1 VRGSAGTPQDTTE
14 SPPLIGVENLKM
26 PEWARVD
33 ERVADAGFGQA
44 VRALP
49 AAIAVVLRLAWRTS
63 RRLTLLAGL
72 VHVVSGC
79 VTAFGLLATANV
91 FTALLEQGPTPER
104 VLQSL
109 PAIAV
114 VMGSYAARALL
125 DAAVAAVEGALR
137 PRVTAAA
144 DDAVT
149 ASVVRVGLIAFED
162 ADFRELARQG
172 ARFGVRAI
180 ETSLRRVADLTSSAI
195 SLAAAMLTA
204 GLLNPWLAPVLLLA
218 AAADGWAAAR
228 VAKLNYRHFLD
239 TVGRNIRKS
248 VVEEVATWRS
258 MALERHALT
267 LQEPLL
273 GEYRR
278 ISRSLTREEVRLAHR
293 SNLVRTTGRAAAGF
307 GTAVAYLVLGW
318 LLYSGGMELALAGT
332 AVLAMRTASTA
343 LSNTMRA
350 VNSLYEDSFYI
361 GFYNELLAESVK
373 LQPPPAAL
381 SAPADPAEIRLE
393 GVTFTYPGRESPA
406 LKDVSL
412 TIRRGEVVALVGEN
426 GSGKTTLGKLLT
438 GLYPPDEGVVRWDDV
453 DLAQADP
460 ASVHA
465 NIAVIAQEPAEWPMT
480 AANNITVGRLGRADP
495 DGRAWREAVGY
506 SGADEVIES
515 LPAKENTVLSKKFDE
530 GHDLSGGQWQRMGI
544 ARGIYRDAS
553 ILVADEP
560 TAALDARAEA
570 RVFAGLQHAS
580 ASHDGRRT
588 TVLVTHRLANIRS
601 ADRILVLDKGRL
613 IEQGTHDELIREGG
627 LYHELYEIQ
636 ARAYRNG
643 TEVPESRTMNSGTVA
658 NWSSGS
664 LPAEHTREA

>member
-1 VRGSAGTPQDTTE
+1 MRRSAGTPQDTTE

-63 RRLTLLAGL
+63 PRLTLLAGF

-91 FTALLEQGPTPER
+91 FTALLEQGPTPAR

-149 ASVVRVGLIAFED
+149 AAVVRVGLIAFED

-172 ARFGVRAI
+172 ARFGVRSI

-218 AAADGWAAAR
+218 AAADGFAAAR
-228 VAKLNYRHFLD
+228 IAKLNYRHFID

-307 GTAVAYLVLGW
+307 GTALAYLVLGW

-343 LSNTMRA
+343 LSDTMRA

-361 GFYNELLAESVK
+361 GFYNQLLVESVK
-373 LQPPPAAL
+373 RQPPPTAL

-393 GVTFTYPGRESPA
+393 NVTFTYPGRETPA
-406 LKDVSL
+406 LRDISL

-438 GLYPPDEGVVRWDDV
+438 GLYPPNEGVVRWDDV
-453 DLAQADP
+453 DLAHADP

-495 DGRAWREAVGY
+495 DSRAWREAVDY

-580 ASHDGRRT
+580 TSHDGRRT

-601 ADRILVLDKGRL
+601 ADRILVLEKGRL
-613 IEQGTHDELIREGG
+613 IEQGTHEELIGAGG
-627 LYHELYEIQ
+627 VYHELYEIQ
-636 ARAYRNG
+636 ARAYRTG
-643 TEVPESRTMNSGTVA
+643 TEVPAPRTTGTP
-658 NWSSGS
+658 G
-664 LPAEHTREA
+664 

>member
-1 VRGSAGTPQDTTE
+1 MRRTAEPPQD
-14 SPPLIGVENLKM
+14 SPPLIGVENIKM

-63 RRLTLLAGL
+63 PKLTLLAGL

-114 VMGSYAARALL
+114 VMGSYAARAML

-149 ASVVRVGLIAFED
+149 AAVVRVGLIAFED

-172 ARFGVRAI
+172 ARFGVRSI

-218 AAADGWAAAR
+218 AAADGFAAAR
-228 VAKLNYRHFLD
+228 IAKLNYRHFID

-278 ISRSLTREEVRLAHR
+278 ISRSLAREEVRLAHR

-361 GFYNELLAESVK
+361 GFYNQLLVESVK
-373 LQPPPAAL
+373 RQPPPTAV
-381 SAPADPAEIRLE
+381 SAPADPGEIRLE
-393 GVTFTYPGRESPA
+393 NVTFTYPGRKSPA
-406 LKDVSL
+406 LRDISL

-453 DLAQADP
+453 DLAHADP

-480 AANNITVGRLGRADP
+480 AANNITVGRLGRTDP
-495 DGRAWREAVGY
+495 DGRAWREAVDY

-588 TVLVTHRLANIRS
+588 TILVTHRLANIRS
-601 ADRILVLDKGRL
+601 ADRILVLEKGRL
-613 IEQGTHDELIREGG
+613 IEQGTHEELISTGG
-627 LYHELYEIQ
+627 VYHELYEIQ

-643 TEVPESRTMNSGTVA
+643 TEVPAPRGTSTPGADDVKA
-658 NWSSGS
+658 
-664 LPAEHTREA
+664 R